1 MSSPAYPTATPVL
14 LQRRKGASFVVE
26 FVLGN
31 MAIGLADYSNTLTLG
46 RKRVVV
52 SNDVEASP
60 QVSTPSKKICS
71 REISSKSE
79 MSLLEALPQEILVQV
94 LCSVDHEDL
103 KQLFH
108 VSKTIREATLM
119 AKELHFE
126 YSTPK
131 KKTFAFLNPCD
142 LENTNVFKEIETP
155 KAPLRKSK
163 SRWTANLAD
172 ITMALF
178 KEGF

>member
-1 MSSPAYPTATPVL
+1 
-14 LQRRKGASFVVE
+14 
-26 FVLGN
+26 

-60 QVSTPSKKICS
+60 QVTTPLKKICS
-71 REISSKSE
+71 RGILSISE
-79 MSLLEALPQEILVQV
+79 MSPLEALPQDILVQV
-94 LCSVDHEDL
+94 LCSVEHEDL

-108 VSKTIREATLM
+108 VSKTIREATLI
-119 AKELHFE
+119 AKDLHFE

-131 KKTFAFLNPCD
+131 KKTFAFLHPSD
-142 LENTNVFKEIETP
+142 LDNADVFKEIETP

-163 SRWTANLAD
+163 SRWNANLAD
-172 ITMALF
+172 ITTALF

>member
-1 MSSPAYPTATPVL
+1 
-14 LQRRKGASFVVE
+14 
-26 FVLGN
+26 
-31 MAIGLADYSNTLTLG
+31 MAIGLVDYSNTLTLG

-60 QVSTPSKKICS
+60 QVTTPLKKICS
-71 REISSKSE
+71 REISSKSQ
-79 MSLLEALPQEILVQV
+79 MSPLEAIPQDILVQV

-108 VSKTIREATLM
+108 VSKTIRDATLI
-119 AKELHFE
+119 AKDLHFE

-131 KKTFAFLNPCD
+131 KKTFAFLHPNAD
-142 LENTNVFKEIETP
+142 VSKEIETP

-163 SRWTANLAD
+163 SRWNANLAD

-178 KEGF
+178 KEEF